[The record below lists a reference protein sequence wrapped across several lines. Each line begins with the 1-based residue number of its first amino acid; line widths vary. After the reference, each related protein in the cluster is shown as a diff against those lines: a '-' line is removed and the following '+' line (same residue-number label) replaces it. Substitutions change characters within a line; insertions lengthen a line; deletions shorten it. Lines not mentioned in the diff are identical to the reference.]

1 MTSENSL
8 KLEKLVREIIK
19 EQPKLVDYDLSRLK
33 TVLLRLGSP
42 HFSLRNVIHV
52 AGTNGKGSTIA
63 SLKALLKGQG
73 FSVNSFTS
81 PHLIKPNERI
91 NINGLDISDEKL
103 NKFLLKII
111 EVKDEVPLS
120 YFEILTCAC
129 FMAFKENSSD
139 FNLIEVG
146 LGGKKDA
153 TNVIEQPIACLIT
166 PISLDHK
173 EFLGNKLSNIASE
186 KAGII
191 KKNIPVFLGKQNESV
206 TNIIKER
213 ANSLGCPLFEHDKD
227 WNIGKLTGSNFC
239 RIQKDQMIIESRA
252 LQGDYQLENSA
263 LALGAMYYLNL
274 LDTTLV
280 KKSLEEVAW
289 PGRFQYLKKGPLY
302 EFSKTISVG
311 TKIIIDGAHNP
322 AGAEAL
328 SIEIKKAGW
337 KNVYLILAMQRSKDL
352 KAFVSKFNDL
362 VKEVYFINKPY
373 DNFYSHS
380 EAQKI
385 LISLNLTIKTS
396 GSISSAVS
404 SIKHATQSDSA
415 LILITGSLQLIGEIL
430 EENS

>member
-19 EQPKLVDYDLSRLK
+19 EQPKLVDYDLIRLK
-33 TVLLRLGSP
+33 TVLLRLESP
-42 HFSLRNVIHV
+42 HYSLRNVIHV

-103 NKFLLKII
+103 IKFLLKVI

-173 EFLGNKLSNIASE
+173 EFLGNKIE
-186 KAGII
+186 C
-191 KKNIPVFLGKQNESV
+191 V

-213 ANSLGCPLFEHDKD
+213 ATSLGCPLFEHDKD
-227 WNIGKLTGSNFC
+227 WSIEKLTGSNFC
-239 RIQKDQMIIESRA
+239 RIQKDQIIVESRA

-274 LDTTLV
+274 LDTSLV
-280 KKSLEEVAW
+280 KKAV
-289 PGRFQYLKKGPLY
+289 KK
-302 EFSKTISVG
+302 
-311 TKIIIDGAHNP
+311 
-322 AGAEAL
+322 
-328 SIEIKKAGW
+328 
-337 KNVYLILAMQRSKDL
+337 
-352 KAFVSKFNDL
+352 
-362 VKEVYFINKPY
+362 
-373 DNFYSHS
+373 
-380 EAQKI
+380 
-385 LISLNLTIKTS
+385 
-396 GSISSAVS
+396 
-404 SIKHATQSDSA
+404 
-415 LILITGSLQLIGEIL
+415 
-430 EENS
+430 